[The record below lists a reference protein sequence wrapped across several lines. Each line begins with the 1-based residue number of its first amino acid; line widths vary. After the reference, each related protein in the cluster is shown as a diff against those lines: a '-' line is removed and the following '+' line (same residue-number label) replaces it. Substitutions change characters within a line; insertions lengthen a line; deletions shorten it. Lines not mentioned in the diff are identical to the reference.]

1 MITAQNIKEKTFEKA
16 VFGGYDMSGV
26 DDFLDAVATDY
37 AALQKENSV
46 LKAKMKVLVEKI
58 EEYRSS
64 GDAMQMA
71 LVAAQKTGTEIV
83 EKAKAEAAAIID
95 EANRTKAAI
104 LTEAKETAARLV
116 AEAQAKRE
124 EILSNLQQE
133 VSVEEARLV
142 EAKRSSAEFIENM
155 RLVCNKQLNF
165 FDGLAG
171 VLPKAEEPEAVPAP
185 APAEE
190 KDEDFDI
197 TIRSIESSV
206 AAAAPAPEIE
216 LPVESPFVDEN
227 PTRPFVPGKD
237 DDGLPKTQFNFEN
250 LRFGR

>member
-16 VFGGYDMSGV
+16 VFGGYDMGGV
-26 DDFLDAVATDY
+26 DDYLDVVATDF
-37 AALQKENSV
+37 AALQKENTV
-46 LKAKMKVLVEKI
+46 LKGKMKVLVEKI

-71 LVAAQKTGTEIV
+71 LVSAQKTGAEIV
-83 EKAKAEAAAIID
+83 EKAKAEAAAILT
-95 EANRTKAAI
+95 EANRTRDAI
-104 LTEAKETAARLV
+104 LTEAKETAGRLI

-124 EILSNLQQE
+124 EVLSNLQQE
-133 VSVEEARLV
+133 VATEEARLV

-165 FDGLAG
+165 FDNLAG
-171 VLPKAEEPEAVPAP
+171 VLPKEEPKAEPAP
-185 APAEE
+185 VEE
-190 KDEDFDI
+190 EEDIDV

-206 AAAAPAPEIE
+206 AAASPAPE
-216 LPVESPFVDEN
+216 LDLAVDSPFVDEN
-227 PTRPFVPGKD
+227 PTRPFITGKD